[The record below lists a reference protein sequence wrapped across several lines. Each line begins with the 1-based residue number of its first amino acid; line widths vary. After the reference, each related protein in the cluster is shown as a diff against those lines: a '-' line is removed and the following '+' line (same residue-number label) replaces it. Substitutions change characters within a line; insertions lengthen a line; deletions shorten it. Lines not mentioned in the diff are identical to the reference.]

1 MQDST
6 DQLGYLDAGEIGDDD
21 ERASSDSIDPLS
33 DDSLAAL
40 RRLARYRPPPD
51 PWPRENRAAVLVAL
65 FGSRTGKNLNVLLS
79 TRALTLRTF
88 PGNVALPGG
97 KQDDED
103 INLEATARR
112 EAFEEIGLPPNPN
125 VVRYLTTLPPFL
137 ARSLLLVTPVV
148 VFILDS
154 SLKPNLNP
162 AEVDDVFS
170 FPLRGF
176 LQQRGTEQVLGHSS
190 VPQEVLQ
197 GTKPYHEHIDYP
209 WFDGVPHRYHHFEA
223 RPKPI
228 TGLTAEILIHVAQI
242 AYDEKAE
249 FQVYAP
255 DEWPQKQLIERG
267 MQDPRWIAQKR
278 KKHTAVTQ
286 EKL

>member
-1 MQDST
+1 MQDSAE
-6 DQLGYLDAGEIGDDD
+6 QLGYLGEGETRDYDDRPSAD
-21 ERASSDSIDPLS
+21 VIDPLS

-40 RRLARYRPPPD
+40 RRLARYKPPPD
-51 PWPRENRAAVLVAL
+51 PWPRDNRAAVLVAL

-97 KQDDED
+97 KQDDGD

-176 LQQRGTEQVLGHSS
+176 LQQRGTEEVLGQSS
-190 VPQEVLQ
+190 VPPEVLH
-197 GTKPYHEHIDYP
+197 GNKPYHEHIDYP
-209 WFDGVPHRYHHFEA
+209 WFDNVPHRYHHFEA

-242 AYDEKAE
+242 A
-249 FQVYAP
+249 
-255 DEWPQKQLIERG
+255 
-267 MQDPRWIAQKR
+267 
-278 KKHTAVTQ
+278 
-286 EKL
+286 